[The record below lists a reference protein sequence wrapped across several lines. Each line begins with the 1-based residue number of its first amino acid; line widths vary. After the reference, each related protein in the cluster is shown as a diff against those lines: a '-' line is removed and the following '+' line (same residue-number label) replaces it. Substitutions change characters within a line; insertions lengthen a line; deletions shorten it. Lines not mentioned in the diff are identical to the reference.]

1 LVIQK
6 RLGIEPD
13 EQFFQR
19 LQEGY
24 RMPKP
29 RYATDAIYQVMQ
41 QCWQLEPTERPDF
54 NGLEQSLS
62 AHLDESV
69 REHYLQLDE
78 PHLQANN
85 EQEKNYL
92 EMMKAPNYVN
102 TVEGNQVE
110 YVNVAGIAREERYE
124 L

>member
-1 LVIQK
+1 
-6 RLGIEPD
+6 
-13 EQFFQR
+13 
-19 LQEGY
+19 
-24 RMPKP
+24 MPKP

-41 QCWQLEPTERPDF
+41 QCWQVEPAERPDF

-85 EQEKNYL
+85 ENEKNYL

-102 TVEGNQVE
+102 TGEGNQLE
-110 YVNVAGIAREERYE
+110 YVNVTGITREERY
-124 L
+124 